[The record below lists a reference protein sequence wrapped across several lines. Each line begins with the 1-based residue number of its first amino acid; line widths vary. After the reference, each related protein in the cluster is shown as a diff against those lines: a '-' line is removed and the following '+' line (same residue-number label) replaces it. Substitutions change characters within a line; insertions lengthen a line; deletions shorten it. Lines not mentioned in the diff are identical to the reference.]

1 MEYGLLGLIVLL
13 ADLYAIYQVLT
24 SRASGLA
31 KIIWT
36 IVIIALPVLGLLI
49 WLIAGPRGNAV
60 TT

>member
-24 SRASGLA
+24 SRASTLA

-49 WLIAGPRGNAV
+49 WLVAGPRGDTV

>member
-1 MEYGLLGLIVLL
+1 MEYGLLGLVIML

-24 SRASGLA
+24 SRASTLA

-49 WLIAGPRGNAV
+49 WFFAGPRGREIAA
-60 TT
+60 